1 MSLFV
6 LYSFWSDDYAG
17 SSSSNNQDKNVTL
30 LDSIN
35 NLYKEMIMTNIKP
48 IEKCTQNMIDATAI
62 FCDCAKL
69 GYSLQLAKA
78 GATIE
83 KA

>member
-1 MSLFV
+1 
-6 LYSFWSDDYAG
+6 
-17 SSSSNNQDKNVTL
+17 
-30 LDSIN
+30 
-35 NLYKEMIMTNIKP
+35 MTNIKP